1 MPRPADLLADARD
14 AWLSLRRRSVRSA
27 LSALGIAIGVVALIS
42 MLSIGEGAK
51 RVTLQRIS
59 SLGINTVRIE
69 SAPPMNVF
77 AGVDVTN
84 LSLGLTVDD
93 AQRITAWL
101 AQRGTLGYFSRND
114 EQLVT
119 AASHRA
125 LATAIGASVDW
136 LTAESL
142 RAAAGRL
149 LLPSDDIE
157 QRRVCVLG
165 ARLSVALAA
174 NIGTSLHTGNQI
186 CKVVGILQPKGRLLT
201 EGTGLSTLDFDNAL
215 ITPFTAAPFPTG
227 GRRGNVHGMLVRLRN
242 EASATLPGVA
252 ENLHAILRDTHRD
265 VTNYR
270 VVVPFTL
277 LNEARDTQALFQL
290 VMGAIAG
297 LSLLV
302 GGIGVMNVMLSN
314 VTEQTHEIGLRMAVG
329 ATRARIVSLYI
340 CHSALLCFVG
350 GVAGL
355 VLGVAAALLVQT
367 YAGWTVAFS
376 VLGLCLGPASA
387 LLTGLLFGLH
397 PALRAAALNPA
408 LALRES

>member
-1 MPRPADLLADARD
+1 MLYPADVYADARD
-14 AWLSLRRRSVRSA
+14 AWSSLRRRAVRSS
-27 LSALGIAIGVVALIS
+27 LSALGIAIGVVALVS

-51 RVTLQRIS
+51 RATLQRIS
-59 SLGINTVRIE
+59 SLGIETVRIE
-69 SAPPMNVF
+69 SAPPLNAF

-84 LSLGLTVDD
+84 LSVGLTVAD
-93 AQRITAWL
+93 AQRIAAWL
-101 AQRGTLGYFSRND
+101 AGRGTLGYFARND

-119 AASHRA
+119 AANHRA
-125 LATAIGASVDW
+125 LATVVGASADW
-136 LTAESL
+136 LPAETL

-149 LLPSDDIE
+149 LLPSDNLQ

-165 ARLSVALAA
+165 ARLGITLAA
-174 NIGTSLHTGNQI
+174 SIGTPLHTGNQI
-186 CKVVGILQPKGRLLT
+186 CKVVGILRPRGRLLT
-201 EGTGLSTLDFDNAL
+201 EGTGLSALDFDNAL
-215 ITPFTAAPFPTG
+215 ITPFTTSPFPSG
-227 GRRGNVHGMLVRLRN
+227 ARQRGVHGMLVRLRN
-242 EASATLPGVA
+242 NSPASLPGVA
-252 ENLHAILRDTHRD
+252 ENLKAILRETHRD

-270 VVVPFTL
+270 IVVPYAL

-329 ATRARIVSLYI
+329 ATRARIVSLYM
-340 CHSALLCFVG
+340 CHSALLCFAG
-350 GVAGL
+350 GVVGL
-355 VLGVAAALLVQT
+355 MLGIAAALLVQT
-367 YAGWTVAFS
+367 YAGWAVAFS
-376 VLGLCLGPASA
+376 LLGLCLGPASA
-387 LLTGLLFGLH
+387 LLTGLVFGLH